1 MLGFARWIIGFFIA
15 ILFAGFAAMNR
26 QSVTLHISPVHDPL
40 EWPLFVIILG
50 FAALGFLIGAFTV
63 WLNDGKLRREKR
75 QQKRQIKTLEAEL
88 KKAET
93 PSIRI
98 QTDDTEG
105 LGTIPVITHQ
115 P

>member
-1 MLGFARWIIGFFIA
+1 MLNFVRWIIGFLIA

-40 EWPLFVIILG
+40 EWPLFIIILG
-50 FAALGFLIGAFTV
+50 VAALGFVIGAFTV

-75 QQKRQIKTLEAEL
+75 HQKRQIKTLEAEL

-98 QTDDTEG
+98 KSDDTEG
-105 LGTIPVITHQ
+105 MGTLPVITQ
-115 P
+115 Q

>member
-1 MLGFARWIIGFFIA
+1 MMGFVRWIIGFLIA

-26 QSVTLHISPVHDPL
+26 QSVTLYISPVHDPI
-40 EWPLFVIILG
+40 EWPLFALILG
-50 FAALGFLIGAFTV
+50 VAAIGFLIGAATV

-93 PSIRI
+93 PAIHIKSGN
-98 QTDDTEG
+98 TDIAA
-105 LGTIPVITHQ
+105 LPAISQ
-115 P
+115 Q